1 MGTRSLTFVYEK
13 YGDKQLPIINMYRQY
28 DGYPSG
34 HGAELAEFLNGFN
47 IVNGYNSD
55 TPTKLA
61 NGMGC
66 LAAQLVANFKKGIG
80 QFCLEPTEARDCGQ
94 DYEYHISENGNGV
107 LNVSI
112 FDSYRQENI
121 FDGSIAE
128 LVDFCNVTEEV

>member
-13 YGDKQLPIINMYRQY
+13 YGNKQLPIINMYRQM

-34 HGAELAEFLNGFN
+34 HGAELAEFLNGFGL
-47 IVNGYNSD
+47 VNGYKLD
-55 TPTKLA
+55 TPTKTA

-80 QFCLEPTEARDCGQ
+80 QFYLEPAEARDCGQ
-94 DYEYHISENGNGV
+94 DYEYHISKNGNGI

-121 FDGSIAE
+121 FDGSVAE
-128 LVDFCNVTEEV
+128 LVSFCNVTEEV